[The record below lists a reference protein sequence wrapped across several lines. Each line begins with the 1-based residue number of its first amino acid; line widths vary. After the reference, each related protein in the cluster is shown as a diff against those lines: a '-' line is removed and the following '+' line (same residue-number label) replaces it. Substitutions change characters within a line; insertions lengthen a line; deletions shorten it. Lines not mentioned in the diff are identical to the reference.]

1 MVWGLY
7 RHIGFR
13 QEGGNTHTISLIFFL
28 YRIMS
33 IVCIPIVIVRAWF
46 YCVQEPVHNKNILK
60 LVPEIYVDIYH
71 TCKLSDKQKT
81 PIIFLMIIRTDS
93 LVPLSML
100 DSQTKVQTCALSDT
114 DISTWWC
121 RKLVYV
127 CW

>member
-46 YCVQEPVHNKNILK
+46 YCVQEPGHNKNIIK
-60 LVPEIYVDIYH
+60 LVPEFMW
-71 TCKLSDKQKT
+71 TF
-81 PIIFLMIIRTDS
+81 IIPANS
-93 LVPLSML
+93 L
-100 DSQTKVQTCALSDT
+100 TN
-114 DISTWWC
+114 
-121 RKLVYV
+121 RKHPSYF
-127 CW
+127 